1 MKISARNVLA
11 GKVLKITKGT
21 IYAEVILEVAPEVVI
36 TAQITVESAKKLGL
50 KKGQPAYAVIKSDSV
65 MVAVD

>member
-21 IYAEVILEVAPEVVI
+21 INAEVILEVAPEVVI
-36 TAQITVESAKKLGL
+36 TAQITVESVKKLGL
-50 KKGQPAYAVIKSDSV
+50 KKGKPAYAVIKSDSV

>member
-21 IYAEVILEVAPEVVI
+21 INAEVILEVAPEVVI

-50 KKGQPAYAVIKSDSV
+50 KKGKPAYAVIKSDSV